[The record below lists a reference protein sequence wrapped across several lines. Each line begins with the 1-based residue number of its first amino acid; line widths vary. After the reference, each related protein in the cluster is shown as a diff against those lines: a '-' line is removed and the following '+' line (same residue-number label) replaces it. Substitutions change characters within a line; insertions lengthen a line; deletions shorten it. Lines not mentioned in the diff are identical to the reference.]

1 MAKITFGYVSKA
13 NPFIDRKAWSG
24 TIFKIRE
31 SIEQAGYTV
40 RWIPY
45 TTPFFSKFIL
55 GLYHLYAK
63 LTGKNIVYSH
73 IPLIARMEA
82 HSIDKKL
89 IAGCDMLFFSGGSQ
103 VLSRIETD
111 KPVFYLSDATFELMV
126 DYYWPNLAACSVRY
140 GNTIEQRALDKA
152 SVIIHSSEWASN
164 SARDYYHIPASKLN
178 VIEFGANIDENKIQT
193 PVKQEFAGGGYLL
206 RILFSGVDWERKGGE
221 IAVDT
226 VMQLN
231 AAGIRATL
239 YVAGIKD
246 LPQKHRDNPHVKNI
260 GFLNKNIPEQYHQ
273 YVQLWQQADILLLPT
288 RAECSAIVYCEAAAH
303 GIPVFTTDTGGI
315 ANYVV
320 NGVNGYRLPLT
331 GTGADFANK
340 IKECICKQEFSGLSE
355 NARRLYKEKLSW
367 PAWSSRFAE
376 MVETYSERENQI

>member
-1 MAKITFGYVSKA
+1 MDPLYHPV
-13 NPFIDRKAWSG
+13 
-24 TIFKIRE
+24 
-31 SIEQAGYTV
+31 
-40 RWIPY
+40 
-45 TTPFFSKFIL
+45 FSKFIL

-140 GNTIEQRALDKA
+140 GNSIEQRALDKA

-193 PVKQEFAGGGYLL
+193 PVKQEFAGGG
-206 RILFSGVDWERKGGE
+206 I
-221 IAVDT
+221 
-226 VMQLN
+226 
-231 AAGIRATL
+231 
-239 YVAGIKD
+239 
-246 LPQKHRDNPHVKNI
+246 
-260 GFLNKNIPEQYHQ
+260 
-273 YVQLWQQADILLLPT
+273 
-288 RAECSAIVYCEAAAH
+288 CSAYCFPGSTGSGKAA
-303 GIPVFTTDTGGI
+303 
-315 ANYVV
+315 
-320 NGVNGYRLPLT
+320 RLL
-331 GTGADFANK
+331 
-340 IKECICKQEFSGLSE
+340 
-355 NARRLYKEKLSW
+355 
-367 PAWSSRFAE
+367 
-376 MVETYSERENQI
+376 

>member
-140 GNTIEQRALDKA
+140 GNSIEQRALDKA

-193 PVKQEFAGGGYLL
+193 PVKQEFGGG
-206 RILFSGVDWERKGGE
+206 GVFAPHTVFRGRLGAERRRDCCRYGH
-221 IAVDT
+221 
-226 VMQLN
+226 
-231 AAGIRATL
+231 AA
-239 YVAGIKD
+239 
-246 LPQKHRDNPHVKNI
+246 
-260 GFLNKNIPEQYHQ
+260 
-273 YVQLWQQADILLLPT
+273 
-288 RAECSAIVYCEAAAH
+288 
-303 GIPVFTTDTGGI
+303 
-315 ANYVV
+315 
-320 NGVNGYRLPLT
+320 
-331 GTGADFANK
+331 
-340 IKECICKQEFSGLSE
+340 
-355 NARRLYKEKLSW
+355 
-367 PAWSSRFAE
+367 
-376 MVETYSERENQI
+376 